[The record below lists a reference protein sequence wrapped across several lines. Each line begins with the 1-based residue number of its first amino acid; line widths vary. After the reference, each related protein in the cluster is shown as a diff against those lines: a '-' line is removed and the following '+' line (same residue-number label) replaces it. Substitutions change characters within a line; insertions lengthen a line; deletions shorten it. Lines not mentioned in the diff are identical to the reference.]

1 MAYCFLKVKVIPEET
16 VLNLKLVEEELLK
29 LELIVK
35 IWMFLENCKKIV
47 FGVIMMVQFKV
58 LMMDLS

>member
-1 MAYCFLKVKVIPEET
+1 MAYYFLKVKVIPEET

>member
-35 IWMFLENCKKIV
+35 I
-47 FGVIMMVQFKV
+47 
-58 LMMDLS
+58 